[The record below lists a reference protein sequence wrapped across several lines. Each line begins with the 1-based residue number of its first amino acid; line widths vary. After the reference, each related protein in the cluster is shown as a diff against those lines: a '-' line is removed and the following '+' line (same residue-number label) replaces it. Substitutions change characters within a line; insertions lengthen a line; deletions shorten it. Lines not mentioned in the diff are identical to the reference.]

1 MRVPRYLLR
10 ETLAVEAYAGS
21 GAKGP
26 VYTPARDVRANV
38 QDTTRMTTDSRGTQ
52 RVVDVLAIIRPE
64 DGPLATETRVTWNGI
79 VFRVAS
85 CMPIPDS
92 RRPTHYELEMLRYSG

>member
-1 MRVPRYLLR
+1 MRVPHELLR
-10 ETLAVEAYAGS
+10 ETISVEAYGGA

-26 VYTPARDVRANV
+26 VYAPATSMRASM
-38 QDTTRMTTDSRGTQ
+38 QSTSRMTTDSRGTQ

-64 DGPLATETRVTWNGI
+64 NGPLATETRVTWAG
-79 VFRVAS
+79 VTFRVAS

-92 RRPTHYELEMLRYSG
+92 RRPTHYELELLRYAG